1 MWHGMHGGCGSR
13 DGKGEGFGRFGM
25 RGGKWSRGPFTFH
38 WEMHGNE
45 GARGRRR
52 MFDGGELRLVLLK
65 LIQDEPRH
73 GYELIKAIEELTGGA
88 YAPSPGVV
96 YPTLSMLA
104 EMGFVAEQASDDSRK
119 RFAVTSEGS
128 MHIEENREAVE
139 ALMAR
144 LAGVGEQRNRTDK
157 APIRRSMGNLRVALQ
172 DRLTKG
178 EFSDETLHDIAA
190 LIDEVAQKIE
200 RLR

>member
-1 MWHGMHGGCGSR
+1 MFRFSYDRPGRGCGPR
-13 DGKGEGFGRFGM
+13 GRRHEFDPERFFHWVERLNAGERG
-25 RGGKWSRGPFTFH
+25 RGG
-38 WEMHGNE
+38 
-45 GARGRRR
+45 GRSRR

-65 LIQDEPRH
+65 LVQDEPRH

-96 YPTLSMLA
+96 YPTLSMLS
-104 EMGFVAEQASDDSRK
+104 EQGFVAEQATDGARK
-119 RFAVTSEGS
+119 KFAVTPEGA
-128 MHIEENREAVE
+128 MHIEENRELVE

-157 APIRRSMGNLRVALQ
+157 APIRRAMGNLRVALQ
-172 DRLTKG
+172 DRLSKG
-178 EFSDETLHDIAA
+178 EFSDDTLHDIAA

>member
-1 MWHGMHGGCGSR
+1 MFRFSYDGPGRGRGCG
-13 DGKGEGFGRFGM
+13 
-25 RGGKWSRGPFTFH
+25 P
-38 WEMHGNE
+38 
-45 GARGRRR
+45 RGRRPEFDPERFFHWVERLNAGERGRGGGRKR

-104 EMGFVAEQASDDSRK
+104 EMGFIAEQASDDARK
-119 RFAVTSEGS
+119 KFAVTPEGA
-128 MHIEENREAVE
+128 MHIEENREQVE
-139 ALMAR
+139 GLMAR
-144 LAGVGEQRNRTDK
+144 LAGVGEYRERTDK
-157 APIRRSMGNLRVALQ
+157 APIRRAMGNLRVALQ
-172 DRLTKG
+172 DRLSQG
-178 EFSDETLHDIAA
+178 EFSDDTLHDIAA

>member
-1 MWHGMHGGCGSR
+1 MFHGMHGGCGP
-13 DGKGEGFGRFGM
+13 RFTG
-25 RGGKWSRGPFTFH
+25 RGGKWSRGPFTFR
-38 WEMHGNE
+38 WEMHGAD

-88 YAPSPGVV
+88 YAPSPGVI

-104 EMGFVAEQASDDSRK
+104 EQGFVAEQATDDARK
-119 RFAVTSEGS
+119 KFAVTPEGA
-128 MHIEENREAVE
+128 MHIEENREVVE

-144 LAGVGEQRNRTDK
+144 LSAVGEQRGHTEK
-157 APIRRSMGNLRVALQ
+157 APIRRAMGNLRVALQ
-172 DRLTKG
+172 DRLHKG
-178 EFSDETLHDIAA
+178 DFSEDTLHDIAA

>member
-1 MWHGMHGGCGSR
+1 MFGHHNRGLHHCGP
-13 DGKGEGFGRFGM
+13 
-25 RGGKWSRGPFTFH
+25 RGGRRSWGPFTME
-38 WEMHGNE
+38 WSIDPEVMRGV
-45 GARGRRR
+45 GRGRSRR

-65 LIQDEPRH
+65 LIADEPRH
-73 GYELIKAIEELTGGA
+73 GYDLIKAIEELTGGA

-96 YPTLSMLA
+96 YPTVAMLDDIGFITERESEGAKKLFEATDAGLTHLA
-104 EMGFVAEQASDDSRK
+104 ENADQVA
-119 RFAVTSEGS
+119 
-128 MHIEENREAVE
+128 

-144 LAGVGEQRNRTDK
+144 LESVGEQRSRTDK

-172 DRLTKG
+172 DRLSKG

-190 LIDEVAQKIE
+190 LIDEVAQRIE